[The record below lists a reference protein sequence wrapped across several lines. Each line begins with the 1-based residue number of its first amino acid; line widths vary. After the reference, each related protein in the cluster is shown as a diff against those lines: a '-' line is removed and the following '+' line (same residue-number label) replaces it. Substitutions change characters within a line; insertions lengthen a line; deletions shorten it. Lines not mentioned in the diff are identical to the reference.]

1 MCHQSIFS
9 TVHATSS
16 LTWISRFRL
25 DWAAVSCIY
34 FLSCSSRKWFFFRFV
49 FKFFLVN
56 PKSFLSPYYLFFIL
70 MTWQQ
75 GRAIR
80 IGYCIGFTIF
90 LSIGFTQYLLCVL
103 LISQYNTI
111 HNNFSLNIGEKNGRE
126 KTELMV
132 KKSKMVEKRQSR
144 W

>member
-90 LSIGFTQYLLCVL
+90 LSIGLTQYLICVL
-103 LISQYNTI
+103 PISQYNTI
-111 HNNFSLNIGEKNGRE
+111 HNNSFTK
-126 KTELMV
+126 V
-132 KKSKMVEKRQSR
+132 VKSKMVEKRQSR
-144 W
+144 WWKM